1 MKNLLKLG
9 QGPRPDL
16 LFEEEEK
23 AKKSDTQPDGQKQK
37 IEFEK
42 GLRTVR
48 KEAKK
53 KAREEKKKQEPIEM
67 SRKDKLAVILAFC
80 ELLLPLAIGVMAIF
94 CISYLVFRKILAAC
108 MVNGKREYKRGQA
121 LPWEVLFILYEKLQP
136 VCMEIEF
143 PKENQKEKPDNCT
156 KKETRNGTARMDFY
170 N

>member
-67 SRKDKLAVILAFC
+67 SRKDKLAVILAASAC
-80 ELLLPLAIGVMAIF
+80 NRSDGNF

>member
-23 AKKSDTQPDGQKQK
+23 SEKSQTHSRMDKNRK
-37 IEFEK
+37 SNLKK

-94 CISYLVFRKILAAC
+94 AFLIWFL
-108 MVNGKREYKRGQA
+108 GKFWLHA
-121 LPWEVLFILYEKLQP
+121 W
-136 VCMEIEF
+136 
-143 PKENQKEKPDNCT
+143 
-156 KKETRNGTARMDFY
+156 
-170 N
+170 

>member
-53 KAREEKKKQEPIEM
+53 KARE
-67 SRKDKLAVILAFC
+67 
-80 ELLLPLAIGVMAIF
+80 
-94 CISYLVFRKILAAC
+94 
-108 MVNGKREYKRGQA
+108 
-121 LPWEVLFILYEKLQP
+121 
-136 VCMEIEF
+136 
-143 PKENQKEKPDNCT
+143 
-156 KKETRNGTARMDFY
+156 
-170 N
+170 

>member
-23 AKKSDTQPDGQKQK
+23 AK

-94 CISYLVFRKILAAC
+94 AFLIWFL
-108 MVNGKREYKRGQA
+108 GKFWLHA
-121 LPWEVLFILYEKLQP
+121 W
-136 VCMEIEF
+136 
-143 PKENQKEKPDNCT
+143 
-156 KKETRNGTARMDFY
+156 
-170 N
+170 